1 MRGSILSYFDMC
13 QTEKTSLQRG
23 MNFRL
28 RGGHSVFLM
37 SVRKGAPYHDR
48 VEDEG
53 LTLIYEGHDAAK
65 TAGGGDPKSVDQPE
79 RLGSGRL
86 TENGKFFEAAQRYKR
101 EGRGADLVRVYEK
114 VRDGIWADNGYF
126 ELVDAWQ
133 ENDGCRN
140 VFKFRLKAVESA
152 QEELG
157 ATDPNIVLS
166 RSRMIPSAVKQAVW
180 ERDNGACTMCGA
192 KDELHFDHIIPYSKG
207 GSSMVVANIQLLC
220 ARHNLDKSAKI
231 E

>member
-65 TAGGGDPKSVDQPE
+65 TAGWRSKIGGSARTPGLGSVD
-79 RLGSGRL
+79 
-86 TENGKFFEAAQRYKR
+86 
-101 EGRGADLVRVYEK
+101 
-114 VRDGIWADNGYF
+114 
-126 ELVDAWQ
+126 
-133 ENDGCRN
+133 
-140 VFKFRLKAVESA
+140 
-152 QEELG
+152 
-157 ATDPNIVLS
+157 
-166 RSRMIPSAVKQAVW
+166 
-180 ERDNGACTMCGA
+180 
-192 KDELHFDHIIPYSKG
+192 
-207 GSSMVVANIQLLC
+207 
-220 ARHNLDKSAKI
+220 
-231 E
+231 

>member
-13 QTEKTSLQRG
+13 QAEKTSLQRG

-37 SVRKGAPYHDR
+37 SVRKSAPYHDR

-65 TAGGGDPKSVDQPE
+65 TIGGADPKSVDQPA

-86 TENGKFFEAAQRYKR
+86 TENGKFFEAAERYKR

-133 ENDGCRN
+133 ESDGRRK

-152 QEELG
+152 QDELG
-157 ATDPNIVLS
+157 ATDTDIVLS
-166 RSRMIPSAVKQAVW
+166 RTRMIPSAVKQAVW
-180 ERDNGACTMCGA
+180 ERDKGACTMCGA

-207 GSSMVVANIQLLC
+207 GSSMVAANVQLLC
-220 ARHNLDKSAKI
+220 ARHNLGKSAKI

>member
-53 LTLIYEGHDAAK
+53 LTLIYEGHDATK
-65 TAGGGDPKSVDQPE
+65 IVDGPDPKSVDQPA
-79 RLGSGRL
+79 RLASGRP
-86 TENGKFFEAAQRYKR
+86 TENGRFFEAAQRYKR
-101 EGRGADLVRVYEK
+101 ERTGADLVRVYEK

-126 ELVDAWQ
+126 ELVDAWR
-133 ENDGCRN
+133 ESDGRRQ
-140 VFKFRLKAVESA
+140 VFKFRLKAVESS

-157 ATDPNIVLS
+157 ATDANIVLS
-166 RSRMIPSAVKQAVW
+166 RTRMIPSSIKQAVW
-180 ERDNGACTMCGA
+180 ERDKGACTMCGA

-207 GSSMVVANIQLLC
+207 GSSMVLANVQLLC
-220 ARHNLDKSAKI
+220 ARHNLGKSAKI